1 MEMQT
6 ATGLGEKNSWDILFQ
21 VNSVEKHLMFH
32 RTNRC
37 LGCVGYIYVGQIYQ
51 NRGESLGD
59 FKYQL
64 WLPEIA
70 YPAFKY
76 TSFSQEEAE
85 LSLVTC
91 VQN

>member
-64 WLPEIA
+64 WLQKLLTLP
-70 YPAFKY
+70 
-76 TSFSQEEAE
+76 
-85 LSLVTC
+85 LSTRLFHKRKQSC
-91 VQN
+91 LW